1 MRIGFSPKNQLVNSI
16 GIIQDMKATHTMK
29 TINDLINIKLSIT
42 ASVLV
47 ACMLFSTSCNGSIN
61 QLTSEASST
70 AVQNLTVEYYE
81 PNDFKNAM
89 RSAAGS
95 DLEINAFMTFD
106 DYTNIQMSIWDPI
119 ISIMYYQYNDAS
131 RAINGVRTDYNEY
144 YQGVLDDYYDGSVY
158 YGEGD
163 NQAYVIM
170 NLTPTNPNREYVVS
184 DFGVFPHYGVSCY
197 NGDMFVS
204 IYTIDDSEEAHER
217 VDGILEEMGFPSP
230 QSIPD
235 DVVISDDFEPLPY
248 VTSETTE
255 TVCVSDY
262 EITPIETDLTLDEV
276 INRWNA
282 WAGIDMSYYPQEFN
296 RDDNWFEYEEHSVQ
310 YEPDYLSY
318 AEYRALPDEC
328 GIVWDPMTDFDYHT
342 NRLLRFDDVT
352 ILEFDSPEWAE
363 QYYRTITDQISLDG
377 TETDD
382 SDLVNGYCYERE
394 VYDNGR
400 IHFEVYYYFGNCVM
414 IYWFDWAYHFRP
426 DYIRYLEMCEA
437 LELPVS
443 EQISNEILELNED
456 ELTIYDKVD
465 IVCGVLREL
474 IGTEEYLGADQA
486 QRTQMMEEVLMDV
499 AYNGTSDYPYA
510 LFRRDRISVGETSIE
525 VHIGDSSWTQSVY
538 FQVTDDPDHL
548 YTYPGSRGTYG

>member
-1 MRIGFSPKNQLVNSI
+1 MSN
-16 GIIQDMKATHTMK
+16 
-29 TINDLINIKLSIT
+29 
-42 ASVLV
+42 
-47 ACMLFSTSCNGSIN
+47 
-61 QLTSEASST
+61 
-70 AVQNLTVEYYE
+70 AV
-81 PNDFKNAM
+81 
-89 RSAAGS
+89 GS
-95 DLEINAFMTFD
+95 DLEINACMTFD
-106 DYTNIQMSIWDPI
+106 EYTNIQMSIWNPI

-144 YQGVLDDYYDGSVY
+144 YQELLDNYYDGSAY

-163 NQAYVIM
+163 NQAYLIM
-170 NLTPTNPNREYVVS
+170 NLTPTNPNRPHIIS
-184 DFGVFPHYGVSCY
+184 DCAGLYPHYGTTCY
-197 NGDMFVS
+197 NGDMLVS

-248 VTSETTE
+248 VASETTE
-255 TVCVSDY
+255 TVYVSDY

-276 INRWNA
+276 ISRWNA

-296 RDDNWFEYEEHSVQ
+296 RDDNWFEYDEHSVQ

-318 AEYRALPDEC
+318 AEYMARPDEC
-328 GIVWDPMTDFDYHT
+328 GIVWEPMTDFDYHT

-363 QYYRTITDQISLDG
+363 QYYRTITDQLSLEG
-377 TETDD
+377 TETND
-382 SDLVNGYCYERE
+382 SDLVNGYCFERE
-394 VYDNGR
+394 VFNNGR

-414 IYWFDWAYHFRP
+414 LYWFDWAYHFRP

-456 ELTIYDKVD
+456 DLTIYDKVD
-465 IVCGVLREL
+465 IVCSVLREL
-474 IGTEEYLGADQA
+474 ISTEEYLEADQE

-510 LFRRDRISVGETSIE
+510 LFRRDRINVGESSIGVVIE
-525 VHIGDSSWTQSVY
+525 DSSWSQWVY